1 LYWWWYVLYLF
12 VYLTVC
18 IGDDMCCICLFIW
31 PFVLVMI
38 CVVFVSVLSIYL
50 NYLLTQLVWLLKF
63 VCLSYPPFV
72 LFLIVIFLH
81 SHLSYIFL
89 PGHFRFVWLWNCLQV
104 RLFLYF
110 TIPFVLSFSCN
121 CSVDLNILLT
131 WPLSVGVF
139 VKLSVR
145 LFLYF
150 TIPFVLSFSLHANCF
165 VYLSCR
171 LMWLHSVGMIVKLVS
186 TCGHLSSHTDCT
198 HFDSYLVT
206 FRSSDYIYR
215 Y

>member
-1 LYWWWYVLYLF
+1 MKYSVNLLVKLLIRLYLF

-18 IGDDMCCICLFIW
+18 IGDDMCCICIRTFHLSKLSSNSVSW
-31 PFVLVMI
+31 SDCWSLRTFVCL
-38 CVVFVSVLSIYL
+38 C
-50 NYLLTQLVWLLKF
+50 
-63 VCLSYPPFV
+63 VCLSYPPIV

-81 SHLSYIFL
+81 SYCSVHLSYIFL
-89 PGHFRFVWLWNCLQV
+89 PGHFRFVWLWNCLQ
-104 RLFLYF
+104 
-110 TIPFVLSFSCN
+110 
-121 CSVDLNILLT
+121 
-131 WPLSVGVF
+131 
-139 VKLSVR
+139 VR

-206 FRSSDYIYR
+206 FRSSDYIHR